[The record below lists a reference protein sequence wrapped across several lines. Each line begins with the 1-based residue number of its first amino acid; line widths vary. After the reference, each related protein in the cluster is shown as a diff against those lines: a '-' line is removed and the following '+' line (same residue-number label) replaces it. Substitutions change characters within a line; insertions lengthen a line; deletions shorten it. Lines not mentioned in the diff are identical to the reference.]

1 VIAKYAPVPDLEP
14 SPRPDAP
21 VFDVALSGEGD
32 WMPASTGSE
41 PTFDPQTF
49 EQLGHLGALVRYDV
63 DLPANAPAVLAFGE
77 VRDLAW
83 VHV

>member
-1 VIAKYAPVPDLEP
+1 
-14 SPRPDAP
+14 
-21 VFDVALSGEGD
+21 
-32 WMPASTGSE
+32 ASTGSE

-83 VHV
+83 VHVDGVFVGRLSRTLHERALAIPAGARLTVLVEDQG